1 MTTPPPKDEGPAE
14 KVSKPVNE
22 EKTEPKTEKT
32 LDADQATEPAKPRWL
47 VWLEKYKTA
56 LELVGAIA
64 VVGTLIFTAITAY
77 ATKDAVQAST
87 AQIEE
92 AKYESVYGHQLDLW
106 NLAAGSED
114 LAPYIVGGKRP
125 DPDAVK
131 KAQGAEA
138 KAKAEALQARQNAA
152 LFTALDFNAYV
163 FSQLAPRFDDG
174 TVPPGALMV
183 RQEQP
188 PQWGMTQADWDAWAT
203 WAATIKNGFRG
214 APGMCNFLDADA
226 YETELVDA
234 LHEARL
240 CV

>member
-1 MTTPPPKDEGPAE
+1 MTTAATPSPAA
-14 KVSKPVNE
+14 SGSSQPTSTAE
-22 EKTEPKTEKT
+22 EKSLELQQQAFH
-32 LDADQATEPAKPRWL
+32 LDKRRF
-47 VWLEKYKTA
+47 WLEVA
-56 LELVGAIA
+56 GFLFVILALVGTGLSVRAA
-64 VVGTLIFTAITAY
+64 RQSVDA
-77 ATKDAVQAST
+77 ATKQLRES
-87 AQIEE
+87 Q
-92 AKYESVYGHQLDLW
+92 YESVYGHQLDLW

-114 LAPYIVGGKRP
+114 LAPHIVGGKRP

-138 KAKAEALQARQNAA
+138 KAKAEALQARQKAA
-152 LFTALDFNAYV
+152 LFTALDLNAYV

-203 WAATIKNGFRG
+203 WASTIKSGFSG
-214 APGMCNFLDADA
+214 APGMCDFRDADA

-234 LHEARL
+234 LHEAKV

>member
-1 MTTPPPKDEGPAE
+1 VAATQKQPTPPK
-14 KVSKPVNE
+14 KPR
-22 EKTEPKTEKT
+22 KT
-32 LDADQATEPAKPRWL
+32 ADQAPL
-47 VWLEKYKTA
+47 WLEYVRATFEVLA
-56 LELVGAIA
+56 LGGLIV
-64 VVGTLIFTAITAY
+64 TLALGVSSLNASRDSVD
-77 ATKDAVQAST
+77 AAKDAVEAST
-87 AQIEE
+87 RQLEE

-138 KAKAEALQARQNAA
+138 KAKAEALQARQKAA

-163 FSQLAPRFDDG
+163 FSQLAPRLDDG

-188 PQWGMTQADWDAWAT
+188 PQWGLTQADWDAWAT
-203 WAATIKNGFRG
+203 WAATIKSGFSG
-214 APGMCNFLDADA
+214 APGMCDFLDADA

-234 LHEARL
+234 LHEAEV